1 MINVIFLGPPGGGK
15 GTQAQ
20 LLVKEFGIPQIST
33 GDILRDAV
41 KRGTELGKLA
51 KRYMDEGK
59 LVPDE
64 VVIGIIKERLSQDD
78 TKNGFILDG
87 FPRTVPQAEALDK
100 LLEEMGRSLTAV
112 VLIDVPKEELLRR
125 LTGRRTC
132 SKCGRMYHIEFSPPR
147 KEGVCDQCGGELYQ
161 RDDDKEETIL
171 KRLEVYESQTLPLVD
186 YYEKKGILK
195 RVDGVGKIEE
205 IYLKVKEAIGI

>member
-33 GDILRDAV
+33 GDMLRDAV

-51 KRYMDEGK
+51 KKYMDEGK

-78 TKNGFILDG
+78 TKKGFILDG
-87 FPRTVPQAEALDK
+87 FPRTVPQAEALDR
-100 LLEEMGRSLTAV
+100 LLEEMGRGLTAV

-132 SKCGRMYHIEFSPPR
+132 SKCGKMYHIEFSPPK
-147 KEGVCDQCGGELYQ
+147 KEGVCDECGGELYQ

-205 IYLKVKEAIGI
+205 IYLKVKEAIGV